1 MTTFYSLK
9 VARVEPETRDAVTI
23 TCAIPQALQAEY
35 SLRPGQHQTLK
46 ARMGGEELRR
56 WYSISRSRPP

>member
-23 TCAIPQALQAEY
+23 TL
-35 SLRPGQHQTLK
+35 
-46 ARMGGEELRR
+46 
-56 WYSISRSRPP
+56 RSRKPCRRNTVFARASI

>member
-23 TCAIPQALQAEY
+23 T
-35 SLRPGQHQTLK
+35 
-46 ARMGGEELRR
+46 
-56 WYSISRSRPP
+56 